1 MDHLPSTEKICE
13 TEKSE
18 SPFEVHMRTR
28 AQQRAAEE
36 KLQLPT
42 TLPPAFVLEKGTDQQ
57 IDGAT
62 SSIQAELGASSDVQ
76 SFLVNRVDALA
87 SLVTKL
93 ELKLDAADK
102 DAREHEEQI
111 AVMREQLARSEKA
124 EKKAT
129 TLSVLAR
136 SGKEKATPTSTGER
150 T

>member
-76 SFLVNRVDALA
+76 SFLVNRAV
-87 SLVTKL
+87 VTKL
-93 ELKLDAADK
+93 ELKLDGADK